1 MIAARLGGRYRD
13 MAALGNQ
20 KPGQK
25 IEPRIGRLAVIP
37 STLWQLGDGIGQEF
51 FTFFM
56 ALGRLLAPYVFG
68 VVAIAGSF
76 IQACQLFRGGFGTL
90 RCKLGFQF
98 HRMVSDQ
105 VPTFVTTPV
114 MAGSVILAGRTD
126 PFKAVAGSPLV
137 VLLVNVSALL
147 SSLLP
152 FGCSYRNFP
161 GPCWALGAAGPWL
174 VGSVTRRLPK

>member
-1 MIAARLGGRYRD
+1 

-76 IQACQLFRGGFGTL
+76 IQAGQLFRGGFGTL

-98 HRMVSDQ
+98 HRIGVGPSADICDDAGHGGKRNPCRAHRPFQ
-105 VPTFVTTPV
+105 GRCRQSTCRPVGQRFGAAVFIATFW
-114 MAGSVILAGRTD
+114 
-126 PFKAVAGSPLV
+126 
-137 VLLVNVSALL
+137 LLVPKFSR
-147 SSLLP
+147 SLLGQSEP
-152 FGCSYRNFP
+152 PDRGRS
-161 GPCWALGAAGPWL
+161 GQ
-174 VGSVTRRLPK
+174 